1 MDNYFYNLNELPNSK
16 TIKEMG
22 RYAKLN
28 KIPILNDQG
37 LALMIQ
43 LASLIKPKRFL
54 EIGTAIAFTSV
65 NMATFSD
72 DVIVDTIEKS
82 EEMYQLALKNVADAK
97 LNGRVNIYLGDALEF
112 DTSQIN
118 NRYDMIFIDAA
129 KAQYIHF
136 FEKYSPL
143 LADEGVIISDNLLFH
158 GLVTQEAP
166 IENKNLKNLVEK
178 IKAYNSW
185 LAKNKKF
192 QTIFLEIG
200 DGMAIS
206 SRTKK

>member
-166 IENKNLKNLVEK
+166 IENKNLKNLDKYSV
-178 IKAYNSW
+178 
-185 LAKNKKF
+185 F
-192 QTIFLEIG
+192 
-200 DGMAIS
+200 
-206 SRTKK
+206 

>member
-22 RYAKLN
+22 HYAKLN

-37 LALMIQ
+37 LALIIQ

-54 EIGTAIAFTSV
+54 EIGTAIAFTSI

-72 DVIVDTIEKS
+72 EVIVDTIEKN

-178 IKAYNSW
+178 IKNYNTW

-206 SRTKK
+206 SRTNK